1 MQNDSE
7 KEKEIFI
14 CKEKQTS
21 ELAHQKKKQQQEF
34 KRFLKKQAKL
44 TITFTLGDSEELSVV
59 SLDYHT
65 HQDYDLSLHISGE
78 KATVFF

>member
-1 MQNDSE
+1 MTQRKKRKYLFAKRKKLQNWL
-7 KEKEIFI
+7 
-14 CKEKQTS
+14 T
-21 ELAHQKKKQQQEF
+21 KKKQQEF